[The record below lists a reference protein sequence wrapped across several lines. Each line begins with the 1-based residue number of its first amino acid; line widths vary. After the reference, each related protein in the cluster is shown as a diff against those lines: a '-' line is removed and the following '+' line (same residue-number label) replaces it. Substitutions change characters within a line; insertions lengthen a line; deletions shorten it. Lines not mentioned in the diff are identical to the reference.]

1 MGYKYKVDMGY
12 DTVDLDELMAYIT
25 GKSPQTTS
33 IVCQDYRSIDLPQ
46 NLMYWLGSAGYKF
59 VVDTLQA
66 QVDNIKARQ
75 PGAEQLKSAQF
86 VVDKLCNFLL

>member
-1 MGYKYKVDMGY
+1 MGYRYKVDMGY
-12 DTVDLDELMAYIT
+12 DTIDLDELMAYIT
-25 GKSPQTTS
+25 GKPPATTS

-75 PGAEQLKSAQF
+75 PSAE
-86 VVDKLCNFLL
+86 

>member
-1 MGYKYKVDMGY
+1 MGY

-25 GKSPQTTS
+25 GKPPTTTS
-33 IVCQDYRSIDLPQ
+33 IICQDYRSIDLPQ
-46 NLMYWLGSAGYKF
+46 NLRYWLGSAGYKF

-75 PGAEQLKSAQF
+75 PSEE
-86 VVDKLCNFLL
+86 